1 MLKKQ
6 TNNFFYKRKKSE
18 KNRFVS
24 VNFMLNY
31 KTQKF

>member
-6 TNNFFYKRKKSE
+6 TTFFTKEKKSE